1 MSLIPYYIN
10 LDFRK
15 DRDELIKKEFER
27 LNIENYVR
35 IPAIY
40 NSDDGSIGCLESHIK
55 ALEEY
60 NIDSDIIWVCE
71 DDIQFLVDKSEIDRY
86 IKEFIESPADI
97 LCLGYNSFKHDNY
110 SNLLLRT
117 TRTQTASSYIIK
129 SKFRKV
135 LLELWKSVLKS
146 RILNVEHPA
155 KKQFKLINYRNDIFE
170 VTDQCWKLLQHD
182 YIFVIPK
189 TRILIQ
195 RASYSDIERK
205 NVNYRV

>member
-1 MSLIPYYIN
+1 MSLIPHYIN

-40 NSDDGSIGCLESHIK
+40 NSKDGSIGCLESHIK
-55 ALEEY
+55 LLEEY
-60 NIDSDIIWVCE
+60 SVDSDILWVCE
-71 DDIQFLVDKSEIDRY
+71 DDIKFLVDKPEIDKY
-86 IKEFIESPADI
+86 IQEFIESPADI
-97 LCLGYNSFKHDNY
+97 LCLGYNSYKHLEY

-117 TRTQTASSYIIK
+117 LCTQTTSSYIIK

-135 LLELWKSVLKS
+135 LLEFWKSLLHS
-146 RILNVEHPA
+146 RVSNIEHPA
-155 KKQFKLINYRNDIFE
+155 KKQFKLINYRNDTFE
-170 VTDQCWKLLQHD
+170 VMDQAWKTLQND

-189 TRILIQ
+189 QRVLIQ
-195 RASYSDIERK
+195 RCGYSDIERR